1 MTRSILLLSVIP
13 LFLDA
18 AKPERLAH
26 RGELTVVV
34 DLSTRRLVVSAGGR
48 QLGAYDISIGKPG
61 HLTPTGTYKLSKV
74 VWNPSWVP
82 PKEEWADT
90 ASPKEPGQHGHPMGR
105 VKILFDSELYIHG
118 TTDKESLGD
127 PASHGCIRMSN
138 AAAMQLGR
146 LIMEHGGASRPE
158 KWYATMQAKPTESF
172 EVSIPNPPV
181 LRIKQ

>member
-1 MTRSILLLSVIP
+1 MTRSKLLLSTLP
-13 LFLDA
+13 LFLGA
-18 AKPERLAH
+18 AIPEAVAH
-26 RGELTVVV
+26 RGELTVDV
-34 DLSTRRLVVSAGGR
+34 DLSARRLVVRADGR

-61 HLTPTGTYKLSKV
+61 HLTPVGTYKLSRV

-82 PKEEWADT
+82 PREEWADT
-90 ASPKEPGQHGHPMGR
+90 ASPKEPGERGNPMGR
-105 VKILFDSELYIHG
+105 VKILFDAELYIHG

-146 LIMEHGGASRPE
+146 LVMEHGGASRPE
-158 KWYATMQAKPTESF
+158 KWYATMQAKTTESF

>member
-1 MTRSILLLSVIP
+1 MTRSILLLSALP
-13 LFLDA
+13 LLWGA
-18 AKPERLAH
+18 AKHTPLEL
-26 RGELTVVV
+26 RGELTVEV
-34 DLSTRRLVVSAGGR
+34 DLSTRRLVVTADGR
-48 QLGAYDISIGKPG
+48 QLGAYDIAIGKPG
-61 HLTPTGTYKLSKV
+61 HLTPVGTYKMSRV

-90 ASPKEPGQHGHPMGR
+90 ASPKEPGERGNPMGR

-146 LIMEHGGASRPE
+146 LVMEHGGASRPE
-158 KWYATMQAKPTESF
+158 KWYATMQTNPTESL
-172 EVSIPNPPV
+172 EGPITNPPV